1 MNKLIGLL
9 LLFIGSLNQTIAA
22 ETMQTNIQDVKNRH
36 ESRLLA
42 VPGVV
47 SVGIGLD
54 DDKSPVIIIG
64 IETDDAE
71 LRSRLPQQL
80 EGYQV
85 RVQKTGKIH
94 IQ

>member
-1 MNKLIGLL
+1 VNKLFGLL
-9 LLFIGSLNQTIAA
+9 LFVIGSLNQTLAT
-22 ETMQTNIQDVKNRH
+22 ETMQTNIQDVKIRH
-36 ESRLLA
+36 QSRLMSMS
-42 VPGVV
+42 GVI

-54 DDKSPVIIIG
+54 ENKNPVIIIG

-71 LRSRLPQQL
+71 LISRLPQQL

-85 RVQKTGKIH
+85 RVQKTGKIR